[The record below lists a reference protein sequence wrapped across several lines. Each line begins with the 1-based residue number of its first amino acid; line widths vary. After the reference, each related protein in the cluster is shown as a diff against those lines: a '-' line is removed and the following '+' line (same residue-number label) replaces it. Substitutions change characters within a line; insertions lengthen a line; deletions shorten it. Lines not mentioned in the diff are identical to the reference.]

1 MKILVLSDSHS
12 SLRFMRLAIAR
23 VKPDTVIHLGDYFD
37 DAEAMEEEYPH
48 LVFHK
53 VPGNCD
59 QYRASPFAPRIL
71 SYPVGGVRLYMT
83 HGHKHNVKFA
93 LDLLLADARKA
104 GAKAA
109 LYGHTHIP
117 DCHRESDGLW
127 VVNPGSCGH
136 AGGGAA
142 VVETENGEI
151 TACYLLNQ
159 HDLEDM
165 P

>member
-1 MKILVLSDSHS
+1 MKILVFSDSHS
-12 SLRFMRLAIAR
+12 SLSFMRTCLAA
-23 VKPDTVIHLGDYFD
+23 VKPDAVIHLGDHYD
-37 DAEAMEEEYPH
+37 DGEVLKEEYPGIP
-48 LVFHK
+48 LYQ

-59 QYRASPFAPRIL
+59 RYRVPGFVPEIL
-71 SYPVGGVRLYMT
+71 IRPVFGVNFYMT
-83 HGHKHNVKFA
+83 HGHKHNVKFS

-104 GAKAA
+104 GVKAV

-142 VVETENGEI
+142 VIETESGEI
-151 TACYLLNQ
+151 AACYLVNQ
-159 HDLEDM
+159 RDLEDM